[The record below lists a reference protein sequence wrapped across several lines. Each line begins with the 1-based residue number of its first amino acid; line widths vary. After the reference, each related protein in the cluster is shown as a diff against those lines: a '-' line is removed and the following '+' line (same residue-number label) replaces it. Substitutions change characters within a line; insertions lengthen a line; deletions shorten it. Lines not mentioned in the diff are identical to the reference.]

1 MSLPHRLLPLAFLAL
16 LGCQSPK
23 TDPAAPV
30 ALRDLTRNLFHLGV
44 AINAE
49 QITGDDRVGADIVAT
64 HFDSITAENAMKWQH
79 LQPAP
84 GRFEFALA
92 DRFVALGRREGKQVI
107 GHTLMWHSQT
117 PDWVF
122 QHTDGSEVSREELL
136 RRLREHIRTVVG
148 RYKGQVAGW
157 DVVNEAIRDEDGTLR
172 TDKPWYRILG
182 EEGIFAAFAAAHEA
196 DPEAELYY
204 NDYSLENPAKRA
216 GVLKLVQAIRARGL
230 RIDGIGSQGHYLLK
244 SPTAAEIDTSI
255 TDLASTGLKVM
266 FTELDVT
273 VLPRP
278 DHYLGAEIGKV
289 FAQAPELDPYRDGLP
304 ADRQAELAR
313 RYAEIFAVF
322 AKHHRSITRVT
333 VWGVTDR
340 TSWLNGWPIRGRTDY
355 PVLFDRAGAPKPALD
370 AVRDTLRRAQAAPAD

>member
-16 LGCQSPK
+16 LGCQSPR
-23 TDPAAPV
+23 TEPAAPA
-30 ALRDLTRNLFHLGV
+30 ALREISRDLFHLGV
-44 AINAE
+44 AVNAG
-49 QITGDDRVGADIVAT
+49 QITGEDRIGTALVAT

-84 GRFEFALA
+84 GRFEFTLA
-92 DRFVALGRREGKQVI
+92 DRFVALGRREGQQVI

-117 PDWVF
+117 PAWVF
-122 QHTDGSEVSREELL
+122 QNADGSEVSREELL
-136 RRLREHIRTVVG
+136 RRLREHIRTVGG
-148 RYKGQVAGW
+148 RYRGQVAGW

-182 EEGIFAAFAAAHEA
+182 EEGVFAAFEAAHAA
-196 DPEAELYY
+196 DPDAELYY
-204 NDYSLENPAKRA
+204 NDYSLENPVKRA

-230 RIDGIGSQGHYLLK
+230 RIDGIGSQGHYLLH

-289 FAQAPELDPYRDGLP
+289 YAQAPELDPYRAGLP
-304 ADRQAELAR
+304 ADQQAALAR

-322 AKHHRSITRVT
+322 AKHHRTITRVT
-333 VWGVTDR
+333 LWGVTDR
-340 TSWLNGWPIRGRTDY
+340 ISWLNNWPIRGRTDH
-355 PVLFDRAGAPKPALD
+355 PLLFDRAGAPKPAFD
-370 AVRDTLRRAQAAPAD
+370 AVRDTLRRARDARPE